1 VGLLAAI
8 LETAHHSDSSDL
20 SMCTVGK
27 ECSFSKIKNNSRSI
41 RYCFG
46 NKNYWLYIENTS
58 TSKCQSCMWC
68 QFPVIPALRRL
79 RQEIT
84 SLRT

>member
-27 ECSFSKIKNNSRSI
+27 ECSFSKIKI
-41 RYCFG
+41 IG
-46 NKNYWLYIENTS
+46 YILKIHQQVNVRAA
-58 TSKCQSCMWC
+58 CGAN
-68 QFPVIPALRRL
+68 FL
-79 RQEIT
+79 
-84 SLRT
+84 